1 MSLPKKE
8 RKPMK
13 ALALGGLCGLITET
27 ICYPFEFTKNVMQ
40 LDPKFSKSGMRHTI
54 QVTYQTRGFKGFF
67 RGIDCLL
74 AMSVPRVAIRFGAN
88 ECLRKYVFI
97 EETMINHFCSG
108 VLTGMI
114 KACIVTT
121 PFEALKIK
129 LINDRMSET
138 PKYRNMIDCGLGIWK
153 TEGFNGFY
161 SGLIPTV
168 IKIGSNLGMRF

>member
-1 MSLPKKE
+1 MSPPKKE
-8 RKPMK
+8 RNPLN
-13 ALALGGLCGLITET
+13 ALVLGGFTGLITET
-27 ICYPFEFTKNVMQ
+27 LCYPFEFTKNVMQ
-40 LDPKFSKSGMRHTI
+40 LDPKFSNSGMRHTI
-54 QVTYQTRGFKGFF
+54 KVTYQNHGFKGFF
-67 RGIDCLL
+67 RGVDCLL
-74 AMSVPRVAIRFGAN
+74 AMSVPRVALRFGVN
-88 ECLRKYVFI
+88 EFLRKHVFI
-97 EETMINHFCSG
+97 EDTMINHFCSG

-138 PKYRNMIDCGLGIWK
+138 PKYRHMIEGGLGIWK

-168 IKIGSNLGMRF
+168 MKIGSNLGIRF